1 MAAIDHPHCYIHS
14 PVSFYPNML
23 IDSLSHLKHRHLP
36 MLFYPYIVKKALRLV
51 ESLEQRQQIRC
62 AKHTQFFGTAHSSLS
77 FQHLQIFLEPQL
89 DRGSTNALRLVN
101 TFSDSLLSRDFEGR
115 IVVTVEPFNWRE
127 IIKVLL
133 DAGGIVKAVDEGEN
147 ALRRFLP
154 GAEPADGV
162 YQLLLE
168 D

>member
-1 MAAIDHPHCYIHS
+1 MPIR
-14 PVSFYPNML
+14 VS
-23 IDSLSHLKHRHLP
+23 SRRGLKPQRW
-36 MLFYPYIVKKALRLV
+36 LV
-51 ESLEQRQQIRC
+51 RSVLCWCFSAPSWLETSASIIW
-62 AKHTQFFGTAHSSLS
+62 AHSHSSMLS
-77 FQHLQIFLEPQL
+77 I
-89 DRGSTNALRLVN
+89 GSSIPRLVN

>member
-1 MAAIDHPHCYIHS
+1 MLPDNLFGDVGCQACLFRYFNKS
-14 PVSFYPNML
+14 PGANGLSLAPVPPDKYFYVG
-23 IDSLSHLKHRHLP
+23 DG
-36 MLFYPYIVKKALRLV
+36 LV
-51 ESLEQRQQIRC
+51 CE
-62 AKHTQFFGTAHSSLS
+62 ADNGM
-77 FQHLQIFLEPQL
+77 
-89 DRGSTNALRLVN
+89 RLVN

>member
-1 MAAIDHPHCYIHS
+1 MENFIVDNLKVCLINDRKAMARIAAIE
-14 PVSFYPNML
+14 
-23 IDSLSHLKHRHLP
+23 
-36 MLFYPYIVKKALRLV
+36 VKKTIDAVLKSKPQANIVFASSPYLV
-51 ESLEQRQQIRC
+51 D
-62 AKHTQFFGTAHSSLS
+62 TY
-77 FQHLQIFLEPQL
+77 
-89 DRGSTNALRLVN
+89 RLVN

>member
-1 MAAIDHPHCYIHS
+1 MFCCNYFIILPTQHQSNPKHHQSNLKLPYLLGPFIQVNADVPLGHFHAGMIKPDHQEGNVIGL
-14 PVSFYPNML
+14 L
-23 IDSLSHLKHRHLP
+23 IV
-36 MLFYPYIVKKALRLV
+36 MI
-51 ESLEQRQQIRC
+51 
-62 AKHTQFFGTAHSSLS
+62 AKG
-77 FQHLQIFLEPQL
+77 
-89 DRGSTNALRLVN
+89 LVN